1 MNKRGGFASQ
11 LSTAFAIV
19 ALLTSLVGVGSIF
32 FAWNYQFNQYV
43 RQNLR
48 DIASVVA
55 NAAANAYEQYGG
67 WNFSYY
73 NVIPQVTMSNEI
85 RVQIIAD
92 DGQVIYDDLALRR
105 HMKDAITGTDPIQH
119 LQDESEDGNLS
130 IYDLVAP
137 PSGTAEQVPV
147 IVGGRQVGTVS
158 VYALSSSGF
167 LTQRDIALRSASMWT
182 LVASAITATIFASL
196 AGYYYARH
204 LVDPIHRVTAA
215 ARALRSGDQTAR
227 TGLAGDDEIAQLGE
241 VFDEMAD
248 SIEADRELERRMTS
262 DVAHELRTPLMGIQA
277 TVECIQDGIYEADAE
292 SLDTIQNE
300 VRRLTR
306 LTNVIL
312 ELSRMETGALPFDV
326 KRLDLA
332 DPLSYALDAHVGLF
346 ETVGLTLKSYMR
358 NELFVMGDSER
369 LQQAIGNLLGNAAR
383 YTPEGGTVTVASYA
397 QDAYAV
403 VEISDTGIGIAPQD
417 MSNLFKRFWRA
428 DDARARATGGI
439 GIGLAITK
447 EIVERHK
454 GAIKVESTEGVG
466 TTFKILIPLAPSP

>member
-1 MNKRGGFASQ
+1 MNRRGGFVTQ
-11 LSTAFAIV
+11 LSIAFAIV
-19 ALLTSLVGVGSIF
+19 ALLTSLVGVVSIF

-43 RQNLR
+43 RQNLS

-55 NAAANAYEQYGG
+55 NAASNAYQQYGG

-85 RVQIIAD
+85 RVQIISE
-92 DGQVIYDDLALRR
+92 DGRVIYDDLALRR
-105 HMKDAITGTDPIQH
+105 HMRDVISGGGQTQKLDPAS
-119 LQDESEDGNLS
+119 QDSDTS
-130 IYDLVAP
+130 IYELVTP
-137 PSGTAEQVPV
+137 PSGTAEQAPV
-147 IVGGRQVGTVS
+147 VVDGQRVATVS

-182 LVASAITATIFASL
+182 LVASAIAATMFASL
-196 AGYYYARH
+196 AGFYYAQR
-204 LVDPIHRVTAA
+204 LVNPIHKVTNA
-215 ARALRSGDQTAR
+215 ARALRAGDQSAR
-227 TGLAGDDEIAQLGE
+227 TGLVGEDEISQLGE
-241 VFDEMAD
+241 VFDTMAD

-292 SLDTIQNE
+292 NLDTIQNE

-312 ELSRMETGALPFDV
+312 ELSRLETGALPFTME
-326 KRLDLA
+326 RLDLA
-332 DPLSYALDAHVGLF
+332 VPLSYALDAHIGLF
-346 ETVGLTLKSYMR
+346 ESIGLTLDSYLR
-358 NELFVMGDSER
+358 EELLVMGDAER

-383 YTPEGGTVTVASYA
+383 YTPQGGKVTVASYA
-397 QDAYAV
+397 QDSNAV
-403 VEISDTGIGIAPQD
+403 VEIIDTGIGISEAN
-417 MSNLFKRFWRA
+417 MGNLFKRFWRA

-447 EIVERHK
+447 EIIERHK
-454 GAIKVESTEGVG
+454 GRIEVESTEKVG
-466 TTFKILIPLAPSP
+466 TTFRIILPLAA

>member
-1 MNKRGGFASQ
+1 MPQRRGGFASQ

-19 ALLTSLVGVGSIF
+19 ALITALMAVISSY

-48 DIASVVA
+48 DIAAVVA

-92 DGQVIYDDLALRR
+92 DGRIIYDDMALRR
-105 HMKDAITGTDPIQH
+105 HM
-119 LQDESEDGNLS
+119 QDVIAGGDRMQIMQEALEGQNVG
-130 IYDLVAP
+130 IYDLVTA
-137 PSGTAEQVPV
+137 PSGTAEQAPV
-147 IVGGRQVGTVS
+147 VADGEVVGYVS

-182 LVASAITATIFASL
+182 LVASAIAATIFASM
-196 AGYYYARH
+196 AGWYYAQR
-204 LVDPIHRVTAA
+204 LVRPIHKVTDAA
-215 ARALRSGDQTAR
+215 LALRSGEQSAR
-227 TGLAGDDEIAQLGE
+227 TGLAGEDEISQLGE
-241 VFDEMAD
+241 IFDTMAD
-248 SIEADRELERRMTS
+248 SIEADRELERRLTS

-292 SLDTIQNE
+292 NLDTIQSE

-312 ELSRMETGALPFDV
+312 ELSRLETGALPFHMEHI
-326 KRLDLA
+326 DLA
-332 DPLSYALDAHVGLF
+332 IPLSYVLDAHWGLF
-346 ETVGLTLKSYMR
+346 DSLDLTLESYLR
-358 NELFVMGDSER
+358 DGLYVNGDSER
-369 LQQAIGNLLGNAAR
+369 LQQALGNILGNAAR
-383 YTPEGGTVTVASYA
+383 YTPEGGKVIVGSYE
-397 QDAYAV
+397 QDGYAV
-403 VEISDTGIGIAPQD
+403 VEIIDTGIGI
-417 MSNLFKRFWRA
+417 SKENLDNLYKRFWRA
-428 DDARARATGGI
+428 DSARARSTGGI
-439 GIGLAITK
+439 GIGLSITK

-454 GAIKVESTEGVG
+454 GRIEVESQENVG
-466 TTFKILIPLAPSP
+466 TTFRIFVPLA

>member
-19 ALLTSLVGVGSIF
+19 ALVTALMAVVASF

-48 DIASVVA
+48 DIAAVVA
-55 NAAANAYEQYGG
+55 NAASNAYAQYDG

-92 DGQVIYDDLALRR
+92 DGRVIYDDLALRR
-105 HMKDAITGTDPIQH
+105 H
-119 LQDESEDGNLS
+119 LQDVIVGGDRIQMLQESTEDEDVS
-130 IYDLVAP
+130 IYDLVSP

-147 IVGGRQVGTVS
+147 IVDGVRVGTVS

-182 LVASAITATIFASL
+182 LVASAVAATIFASL
-196 AGYYYARH
+196 AGYYYAQR
-204 LVDPIHRVTAA
+204 LVDPIHKVTEA
-215 ARALRSGDQTAR
+215 ARALRRGEQTAR
-227 TGLAGDDEIAQLGE
+227 TGLLGDDEISQLGE
-241 VFDEMAD
+241 QFDTMAD
-248 SIEADRELERRMTS
+248 SIAADRELERRLTS

-292 SLDTIQNE
+292 NLETIQSE

-312 ELSRMETGALPFDV
+312 ELSRMETGALPFHLERV
-326 KRLDLA
+326 DLSV
-332 DPLSYALDAHVGLF
+332 PLSYAMDAHIGLF
-346 ETVGLTLKSYMR
+346 DTVGLESESYIR
-358 NELFVMGDSER
+358 EGLFVNGDSER

-383 YTPEGGTVTVASYA
+383 YTPEGGSVTVASYA
-397 QDAYAV
+397 ADGFAV
-403 VEISDTGIGIAPQD
+403 VEITDTGIGISDAN
-417 MSNLFKRFWRA
+417 MKNLFKRFWRA

-447 EIVERHK
+447 EIVERHR
-454 GAIKVESTEGVG
+454 GRIDVESTEGVG
-466 TTFKILIPLAPSP
+466 TTFRILIPLA